1 MTYKTNPLDQ
11 GRCAFFALQTAITEA
26 FKRYSIL
33 PLSDS
38 LHDLL
43 SQLDATI
50 ESGLPTFRD
59 EYPLEQI
66 CWGIDPITERMIEE
80 LEQ

>member
-1 MTYKTNPLDQ
+1 MKTNPLDQ
-11 GRCAFFALQTAITEA
+11 GRCAFSAIQEAITEA
-26 FKRYSIL
+26 FKANGIL
-33 PLSDS
+33 PPSDS

-50 ESGLPTFRD
+50 EAGLPTFRD

-66 CWGIDPITERMIEE
+66 CWGIDPITERMIRE
-80 LEQ
+80 LEG

>member
-1 MTYKTNPLDQ
+1 MPTNPLDQ
-11 GRCAFFALQTAITEA
+11 GRVAFFDLQTAITEA
-26 FKRYSIL
+26 FKANGIL
-33 PLSDS
+33 PPSDS

-50 ESGLPTFRD
+50 EAGLPTFRE

-66 CWGIDPITERMIEE
+66 CWGIDPITQRMRKE